1 MHFVVH
7 PLLQRQVNACH
18 KPDFEVAA
26 IVPVCACILYTLWY
40 RWWDGNSVGWWWGG
54 SVIGVGV
61 IWNGDGMGWVV
72 GWWWSRTWCS
82 GMRWFGWWVVVGQWD
97 GMGWVGCEWW
107 WDGSAGGDAISYI
120 SWILPLTPPL
130 NLMWKILKLPD
141 SWSSRSASCRSRHFY
156 SDRSNPCTV
165 TAHCSTLTAL
175 DTFTASG
182 D

>member
-61 IWNGDGMGWVV
+61 IWNGDGMGWV
-72 GWWWSRTWCS
+72 
-82 GMRWFGWWVVVGQWD
+82 
-97 GMGWVGCEWW
+97 GCEWW

-141 SWSSRSASCRSRHFY
+141 SWSSHSASCRSRHFY

-165 TAHCSTLTAL
+165 TAHCSTLIAL